1 MQMFTYK
8 ELLRDF
14 RKGLRNGNW
23 RKLSRLEKALYMAS
37 LWYSRVR
44 GAIINE
50 MLVGKLS
57 VLVDK
62 LKATSG
68 ARVFKRGY
76 EKAVELLSK
85 GEGIFAW
92 APSLR
97 EWLKD
102 PDYVFWLGAGG
113 LRIGSSQNNDIQNN
127 ALVKDVQGI

>member
-1 MQMFTYK
+1 MQIFTHE
-8 ELLRDF
+8 ELHTSF

-23 RKLSRLEKALYMAS
+23 RKLRRLEKALYQAS
-37 LWYSRVR
+37 LWYLRIK

-50 MLVGKLS
+50 MLVKKLS
-57 VLVDK
+57 VFMEK
-62 LKATSG
+62 LKETSG
-68 ARVFKRGY
+68 AKVFKRGY
-76 EKAVELLSK
+76 GKAVELLSK

-113 LRIGSSQNNDIQNN
+113 LRIGS
-127 ALVKDVQGI
+127 

>member
-1 MQMFTYK
+1 MFTYK

-23 RKLSRLEKALYMAS
+23 RKLRRLEKALYQAS

-50 MLVGKLS
+50 MLVSKLS
-57 VLVDK
+57 ALMEK

-76 EKAVELLSK
+76 EKAVELLNK

-92 APSLR
+92 APSFR
-97 EWLKD
+97 VWLKD

-113 LRIGSSQNNDIQNN
+113 LRIDT
-127 ALVKDVQGI
+127 

>member
-1 MQMFTYK
+1 MFTYK
-8 ELLRDF
+8 ELLTSF

-23 RKLSRLEKALYMAS
+23 RKLSRLEKALYIAS
-37 LWYSRVR
+37 LWYSRVQ

-50 MLVGKLS
+50 MLVSKLS
-57 VLVDK
+57 TLMEK
-62 LKATSG
+62 LKETKG

-85 GEGIFAW
+85 GESIFAW
-92 APSLR
+92 APSFR

-113 LRIGSSQNNDIQNN
+113 LRIAI
-127 ALVKDVQGI
+127 

>member
-1 MQMFTYK
+1 MFTH
-8 ELLRDF
+8 EGLLTSF

-23 RKLSRLEKALYMAS
+23 KRLSRLGNALFMAS
-37 LWYSRVR
+37 LWYSRVQ

-50 MLVGKLS
+50 RLVGMLS

-68 ARVFKRGY
+68 ARIFKRGF
-76 EKAVELLSK
+76 EKAVELLNK
-85 GEGIFAW
+85 GESIFAW

-113 LRIGSSQNNDIQNN
+113 LRIAI
-127 ALVKDVQGI
+127 